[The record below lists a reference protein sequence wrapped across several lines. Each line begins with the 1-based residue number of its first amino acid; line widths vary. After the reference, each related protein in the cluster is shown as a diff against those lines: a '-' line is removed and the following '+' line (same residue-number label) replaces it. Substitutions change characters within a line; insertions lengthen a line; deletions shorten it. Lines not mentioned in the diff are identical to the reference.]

1 MASYDRDKI
10 VHAFKALYQTI
21 MIMADIPAS
30 SLLTPPNDWSPPAS
44 TRKSAQVIV
53 LMANLPYVS
62 DLHLAYETSPVNYF
76 VPNWN
81 GTFLHFQ
88 PYGYSEGFEANFPD
102 GVSDVTEDEIVLTM
116 QNDNIGSILVLN
128 TKSGM
133 ARLITDTMSRPVC
146 QIHESDACPRLCRYQ
161 VPDSSRP
168 VLDILHEWRQN
179 YLDLK
184 RIVDPRDSPCV
195 ILDEVDDEDYER
207 RFGKIREA
215 YRQCGWP
222 NEFRAAECY
231 DVLTKIPYYGDDE
244 DDEDD
249 EDENDE
255 DEDDQNDGDDD
266 DENDKDSRAVNE

>member
-44 TRKSAQVIV
+44 TRKSAQVID

-128 TKSGM
+128 TKSGE
-133 ARLITDTMSRPVC
+133 LEI
-146 QIHESDACPRLCRYQ
+146 

-179 YLDLK
+179 YLDL
-184 RIVDPRDSPCV
+184 RWIVDPRDSPCV

-249 EDENDE
+249 DDENDE